1 MHSHDVSV
9 NFVGTWCSYSYL
21 QFKARKYIL
30 EGEKKPALKKNWFY
44 KKFILLN
51 TIFMEHS
58 IITY

>member
-44 KKFILLN
+44 KKFILIQFSWN
-51 TIFMEHS
+51 TV
-58 IITY
+58 